1 MNLKSGSQKYVVLIV
16 LLLFGVLMVY
26 RYNYVN
32 EITKNPVS
40 VVGKVYKI
48 SISKYTVHN
57 VKYKYYYKNHLYEGS
72 SKVDYDGSEGYIG
85 NFYEVTISKE
95 DPRKNQI
102 NLNKQIFDTSEIT
115 KSGFNVK
122 R

>member
-16 LLLFGVLMVY
+16 LLLFGILMVY

-32 EITKNPVS
+32 EINKNPVA

-57 VKYKYYYKNHLYEGS
+57 VKYIYYYKNHSYEGS
-72 SKVDYDGSEGYIG
+72 SKVDSEGNERYIG

-95 DPRKNQI
+95 DPKKNQI
-102 NLNKQIFDTSEIT
+102 NLNKQIFDTTEIT